1 MNIRILTRQEE
12 RTSFLKKRSKK
23 LLLAVAHFPT
33 SVRQSSKS
41 FLVLFFKKE
50 HSFLSFSG
58 MCFSACL
65 VISPFAAAQI
75 PGQNPDWPCAQ
86 RLVQTLV
93 PGSYWNGPMV
103 PEKTNWRDDEKIF
116 TLATE
121 IIDRDTPDAEAL
133 AKLNAYADSI
143 PQDQRLKT
151 YPFLFG
157 ALVDQTNDQ
166 RSVLIQRIEQLGH
179 RQREMGDT
187 ISKISNQADANP
199 TNGELTGKR
208 DFDIR
213 VFRETQ
219 FTMRYA
225 CEAPANMER
234 RLGEF
239 AHALE
244 AKLGK

>member
-1 MNIRILTRQEE
+1 MKTCIRTRQKE

-23 LLLAVAHFPT
+23 LFFAVAEF
-33 SVRQSSKS
+33 SASARQKNKS

-50 HSFLSFSG
+50 HPCLSLAVTAL
-58 MCFSACL
+58 SAWL
-65 VISPFAAAQI
+65 VIPPFAAAQI

-93 PGSYWNGPMV
+93 PGSYWNGPPV

-121 IIDRDTPDAEAL
+121 IIDRDTPDADAL
-133 AKLNAYADSI
+133 AKLNAYADTI
-143 PQDQRLKT
+143 PQDQRAKT

-166 RSVLIQRIEQLGH
+166 RSILIQRIEQLGH

-187 ISKISNQADANP
+187 ISKISNQADADP

-234 RLGEF
+234 RLGQF